1 MNEEEKLKIMSDTL
15 KPINDLIDQ
24 RLQNRLDMLATLG
37 IQPLESNIP
46 ESVKKMREEEA
57 SKIRA
62 IVQELRDLK
71 AIIKAVFP
79 TNS

>member
-1 MNEEEKLKIMSDTL
+1 MNEDEKLKIMSDTL

-24 RLQNRLDMLATLG
+24 RLQTRLDMLATLAG
-37 IQPLESNIP
+37 QPLDSNIP
-46 ESVKKMREEEA
+46 ESVKKMREEES

-62 IVQELRDLK
+62 VVQELRDLK